1 VGADRLADGVWLF
14 ERSPTWRADTLFNA
28 CPQSCLLRYPD
39 FAARLAM
46 LTGNENHSVE
56 TLRNEKKD
64 GYFQASTPA
73 RWIAHRFWGA
83 RQ

>member
-1 VGADRLADGVWLF
+1 
-14 ERSPTWRADTLFNA
+14 
-28 CPQSCLLRYPD
+28 LLRYPD